1 MGWLLHREVLAYSI
15 KDEIREEDLMEYSME
30 SKQLLE
36 ERMVVGEKKK
46 KEKKKRNSGGAEEGH
61 LKGDVSQVITA
72 LLVTAGEC

>member
-1 MGWLLHREVLAYSI
+1 MG
-15 KDEIREEDLMEYSME
+15 YSME

-36 ERMVVGEKKK
+36 LRMVVGEKKK
-46 KEKKKRNSGGAEEGH
+46 KKKRNSGGAEEGH

>member
-1 MGWLLHREVLAYSI
+1 MGS
-15 KDEIREEDLMEYSME
+15 SME

-36 ERMVVGEKKK
+36 LRMVVGGKKK
-46 KEKKKRNSGGAEEGH
+46 KKKRNSGGAEEGH

>member
-46 KEKKKRNSGGAEEGH
+46 KKKKKRNSGGAEEGH

>member
-1 MGWLLHREVLAYSI
+1 
-15 KDEIREEDLMEYSME
+15 MEYSME

-46 KEKKKRNSGGAEEGH
+46 KKKRNSGGAEEGH

>member
-1 MGWLLHREVLAYSI
+1 MLAYSI

-46 KEKKKRNSGGAEEGH
+46 KKKKKRNSGGAEEGH